1 RNSRLRENKSPQ
13 HKAPCKMHFTVR
25 LHCGVGSES
34 YALEMSAVSS
44 VRQAAEI
51 QPVSTDAMKG
61 QVGEVPV
68 QGGDAIP
75 VFSMAERLQSPDAVN
90 SERDHVVIVRTSRGM
105 LGLIVGSVSHVI
117 SVPAANLLNVPP
129 VLIDP
134 RTRVIKGLVNLDG
147 LQSADLSRDDS
158 ESDEV
163 SMCIMLSPERLHPK
177 APVAAAIVPAK
188 PTAIAESPATNSSLT
203 GSGGQVVLLSVTDD
217 ESEEMPLLG
226 FSVTQIAEVQEP
238 RRIIHVPGSPDHV
251 LGFVVWRSRP
261 VPVIDLG
268 RRVGLPGETAD
279 QRLIIARGK
288 DDSELMA
295 FPRRQ
300 RFDRC
305 DCRSLTDR
313 SPSLRV
319 FRQTPSAQ
327 PSRSTLQRCCCQICS
342 PS

>member
-1 RNSRLRENKSPQ
+1 MKTNNES
-13 HKAPCKMHFTVR
+13 VR
-25 LHCGVGSES
+25 IILCGVGSES

-51 QPVSTDAMKG
+51 QSVSTDVMKG

-68 QGGDAIP
+68 QDGDAIP
-75 VFSMAERLQSPDAVN
+75 VFSMAERLQSPDAIN
-90 SERDHVVIVRTSRGM
+90 NERDHVVIVRTSRGM

-117 SVPAANLLNVPP
+117 SVPAENLLNVPP

-134 RTRVIKGLVNLDG
+134 RTRVIKGLVNLAG
-147 LQSADLSRDDS
+147 LQSGDQSDDES
-158 ESDEV
+158 ESDDV

-177 APVAAAIVPAK
+177 APVAAALAPAK
-188 PTAIAESPATNSSLT
+188 PTAKDETQANKSSLT
-203 GSGGQVVLLSVTDD
+203 GSTGQVVLLSVTDD
-217 ESEEMPLLG
+217 DSEELPLLG

-268 RRVGLPGETAD
+268 RRVGLPGEAAS

-295 FPRRQ
+295 FPAQ
-300 RFDRC
+300 AKI
-305 DCRSLTDR
+305 RSLRLPIAHR
-313 SPSLRV
+313 SIAVPAGLTEDAIRAAFTV
-319 FRQTPSAQ
+319 ET
-327 PSRSTLQRCCCQICS
+327 STMLLPDLQSILTCAF
-342 PS
+342 

>member
-1 RNSRLRENKSPQ
+1 MQTNNASIRII
-13 HKAPCKMHFTVR
+13 C
-25 LHCGVGSES
+25 CGVGSET

-51 QPVSTDAMKG
+51 QTDVKDAMKG

-68 QGGDAIP
+68 QGDDPIP

-90 SERDHVVIVRTSRGM
+90 TQRDHVVIVRTSRGT

-134 RTRVIKGLVNLDG
+134 RTRVIKGLVNLAG
-147 LQSADLSRDDS
+147 LQGADANDGDTA
-158 ESDEV
+158 SDEN
-163 SMCIMLSPERLHPK
+163 SMCILLSPERLHPK
-177 APVAAAIVPAK
+177 APVAALSSPKSVPKKEDVQPLAS
-188 PTAIAESPATNSSLT
+188 TSLT
-203 GSGGQVVLLSVTDD
+203 GGSGQVVLLSVTDD
-217 ESEEMPLLG
+217 DSEEMPLLG

-268 RRVGLPGETAD
+268 RRVGLAGETAD
-279 QRLIIARGK
+279 QRLIIARGT

-295 FPRRQ
+295 FPAQ
-300 RFDRC
+300 AKI
-305 DCRSLTDR
+305 RSLRLPIAHR
-313 SPSLRV
+313 SVPVPTGLQEDAVRAAFTV
-319 FRQTPSAQ
+319 ET
-327 PSRSTLQRCCCQICS
+327 STMLLPDLQSILTCA
-342 PS
+342 